1 MSIDSQDPFYFL
13 SNISVSFP
21 VCPCPY
27 PPPILVKHAH
37 LYFDD
42 ANLFISQW
50 ETLYGLHQR
59 HFDTPYFTQ
68 ILTSIDPGRTAARGT
83 VPSLS
88 IPINDVSTF
97 TFITFVSLLYQP
109 NNFQT
114 HTQGWKNI
122 ENLPDK
128 WGFPYILLR
137 AMGKLWEI
145 DQLCYVPH
153 QRLMQLP
160 VQTRLVAKQTYIR
173 WKI

>member
-1 MSIDSQDPFYFL
+1 MSINIQDPL
-13 SNISVSFP
+13 HIMPNISVSFITLSY
-21 VCPCPY
+21 PY

-37 LYFDD
+37 LYFDNAD
-42 ANLFISQW
+42 LFISQW

-109 NNFQT
+109 NNF
-114 HTQGWKNI
+114 
-122 ENLPDK
+122 
-128 WGFPYILLR
+128 
-137 AMGKLWEI
+137 
-145 DQLCYVPH
+145 
-153 QRLMQLP
+153 
-160 VQTRLVAKQTYIR
+160 
-173 WKI
+173 